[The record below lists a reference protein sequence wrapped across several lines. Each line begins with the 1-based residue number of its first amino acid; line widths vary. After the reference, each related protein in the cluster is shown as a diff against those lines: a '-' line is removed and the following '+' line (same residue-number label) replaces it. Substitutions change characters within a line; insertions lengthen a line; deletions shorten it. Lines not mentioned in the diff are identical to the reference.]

1 MRKFRG
7 LTSYYLILIHIEG
20 IAYIYRRI
28 CIEVSHGI
36 YVYRGIYIA
45 HIAYTTLREIQVLTN
60 MFGDIETT
68 HKETQRSKHFFLTAG
83 VNGHEF

>member
-1 MRKFRG
+1 MYR
-7 LTSYYLILIHIEG
+7 G
-20 IAYIYRRI
+20 IARYL
-28 CIEVSHGI
+28 

-45 HIAYTTLREIQVLTN
+45 HIAYATLRDIQALTN